1 MGEGLNT
8 MRAVIIATGST
19 SSLSSL
25 VPSSVSPMLP
35 VGDRPILQHVL
46 EKLVTAGFR
55 QIDMVLGEAAH
66 QVEHHFGEG
75 QRWGC
80 SIRYHLTAD
89 FERAAALLVS
99 LGRKGEPFLLAQG
112 DVLPRFAWNE
122 LQGERAVIPFD
133 ISLETGYAIDEHDWT
148 GWAWLPGAIAAAMPA
163 QATWSVL
170 WTWLAELVLGGK
182 AITLPAEPGLST
194 RDAGAYLLSQ
204 QRALTVMGEELQF
217 SAFPAGPGIW
227 IGRNVSLP
235 STVELIAPVLVGEH
249 SQIGKFASLGPGAVI
264 SPGCLVDE
272 YSRVGNA
279 VVLAGSYVGRHLNV
293 DHSVVS
299 HDQLLNVRLGTVLA
313 APDAFLLSRMEAAK
327 SAKGTGGLIGRCLA
341 VIFTMLAAPL
351 MLLITIWR
359 LLSGQ
364 FPPKYQHPFVRTPA
378 KEDGPWTTCYVPSL
392 VRPDRARKA
401 DGWSHF
407 WQVFLP
413 GLLSVARGD
422 LALVGVA
429 PRTADELRALPHDWR
444 EMCLQARPGLLTE
457 AFVQTGPEASDDER
471 YPSEAFCAVAGDW
484 QMAWRVVGRYMGLL
498 AMGRPHPQEPV
509 RWRKAE

>member
-1 MGEGLNT
+1 MGVGLNT

-19 SSLSSL
+19 SSLSRL
-25 VPSSVSPMLP
+25 APSSVSAMLP

-89 FERAAALLVS
+89 FERAAVLLVS
-99 LGRKGEPFLLAQG
+99 LGRKGEPFLLVQG
-112 DVLPRFAWNE
+112 DILPRFAWSE
-122 LQGERAVIPFD
+122 LQGERAVLPVD
-133 ISLETGYAIDEHDWT
+133 ISLESGYSIDAHGWT
-148 GWAWLPGAIAAAMPA
+148 GWAWLPGPIAAAMPTPA
-163 QATWSVL
+163 AWYTL
-170 WTWLAELVLGGK
+170 WTWLAELARQGK

-194 RDAGAYLLSQ
+194 RGAGAYLLSQ
-204 QRALTVMGEELQF
+204 QRALTVMAEELQF

-235 STVELIAPVLVGEH
+235 STVELVAPVLVGEH
-249 SQIGKFASLGPGAVI
+249 SQIGRSASLGPGTVI
-264 SPGCLVDE
+264 LPGCFVDE
-272 YSRVGNA
+272 YSHVGDS

-293 DHSVVS
+293 EHSVVS
-299 HDQLLNVRLGTVLA
+299 HDRLLNVRLETEVA
-313 APDAFLLSRMEAAK
+313 VPDAFLLSRMEAVN
-327 SAKGTGGLIGRCLA
+327 SAKCTGGLTGRCLA
-341 VIFTMLAAPL
+341 VILTLLASPL

-364 FPPKYQHPFVRTPA
+364 FPPKFQHPFVRTPA
-378 KEDGPWTTCYVPSL
+378 REEGPWRTCYVPSL
-392 VRPDRARKA
+392 VRQDRARKA

-429 PRTADELRALPHDWR
+429 PRSADELRALPHDWR

-471 YPSEAFCAVAGDW
+471 YPSEAFCAVAGNW
-484 QMAWRVVGRYMGLL
+484 QMAWRVVGRYVALL

-509 RWRKAE
+509 QWRRSE